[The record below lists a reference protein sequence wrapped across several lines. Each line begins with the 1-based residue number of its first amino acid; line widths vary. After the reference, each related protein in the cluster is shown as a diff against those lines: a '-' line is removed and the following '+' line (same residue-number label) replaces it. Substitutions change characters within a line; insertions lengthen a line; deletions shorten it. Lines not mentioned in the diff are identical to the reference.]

1 METVIP
7 ATLGLILAGGLARR
21 MGGTDKALIKIG
33 GIANLERVRARLH
46 PACRQIIVSANG
58 EPARFAGYGL
68 PVVAD
73 SIANFAGPLA
83 GILAGME
90 WAAATGLDWVV
101 SVPADCPFL
110 PYDLVDRLHAAR
122 RRENLPIACA
132 CSGERRHPVVALWPT
147 SLRAELRRALLDD
160 GVRKI
165 AAWTSRYGVALAT
178 WPDAPF
184 DPFFNVNTP
193 DDLAEAERIA
203 AQQERV

>member
-1 METVIP
+1 MEPVIP

-33 GIANLERVRARLH
+33 GIANLERGRVRLH
-46 PACRQIIVSANG
+46 PACRHIIVSANG

-90 WAAATGLDWVV
+90 WATATGLDWVG

-122 RRENLPIACA
+122 RREDLPIACA
-132 CSGERRHPVVALWPT
+132 CPGERRHPAG
-147 SLRAELRRALLDD
+147 A
-160 GVRKI
+160 
-165 AAWTSRYGVALAT
+165 
-178 WPDAPF
+178 
-184 DPFFNVNTP
+184 
-193 DDLAEAERIA
+193 
-203 AQQERV
+203 